1 MHSSEV
7 SCRIE
12 GELWCIHGLKT
23 KRPRKTVLK
32 CKEICSPSFII
43 LISIQ
48 RFKKLPLTHRGGT
61 ELGEICGTAA
71 EKGTTQIPGR
81 TDRGE
86 LDMESR
92 WDICMLTIGGQ
103 IQSLSDVFLE
113 T

>member
-48 RFKKLPLTHRGGT
+48 RFKKLPQRTV
-61 ELGEICGTAA
+61 GEQNLVRFVVLQQRKAQP
-71 EKGTTQIPGR
+71 KFQ
-81 TDRGE
+81 GE
-86 LDMESR
+86 LTEVN
-92 WDICMLTIGGQ
+92 LTWNPDGTFAC
-103 IQSLSDVFLE
+103 LL
-113 T
+113 